1 MANYE
6 LLNNV
11 ENLVELENAI
21 DALKAEAEEIRNSI
35 KSEMEVRGL
44 EEMEVGNRVV
54 RYTSVL
60 STRFDTR
67 NFKLKMGEEL
77 YKAFTKEVA
86 SKRVSIA

>member
-60 STRFDTR
+60 TSRFDTR
-67 NFKLKMGEEL
+67 AFKLKMGEDI

-86 SKRVSIA
+86 SKRFSSA

>member
-1 MANYE
+1 MANNE
-6 LLNNV
+6 LQTNV

-21 DALKAEAEEIRNSI
+21 EAMKAEAEEIRNAI
-35 KSEMEVRGL
+35 KNEMEVRGVD
-44 EEMEVGNRVV
+44 EMEVGNRVV

-67 NFKLKMGEEL
+67 TFKLKMGEEL

-86 SKRVSIA
+86 SKRFSIA